1 MTQLGAIVTDAR
13 RRKLKFRA
21 SHRGLRELDLFFEAF
36 LDAHLDNL
44 SEVGLDQLETIL
56 DIPDQQVYAWILGQ
70 AQPPAEMR
78 AGVLDLLLSFRYA
91 ARNKHGGDPVG

>member
-1 MTQLGAIVTDAR
+1 MTDIAAR
-13 RRKLKFRA
+13 RRMLKFRA

-36 LDAHLDNL
+36 LAAQLDGL
-44 SEVGLDQLETIL
+44 DEEGLDQLEAIL

-70 AQPPAEMR
+70 AVPPAEMR

-91 ARNKHGGDPVG
+91 ARSKHGVDPTG